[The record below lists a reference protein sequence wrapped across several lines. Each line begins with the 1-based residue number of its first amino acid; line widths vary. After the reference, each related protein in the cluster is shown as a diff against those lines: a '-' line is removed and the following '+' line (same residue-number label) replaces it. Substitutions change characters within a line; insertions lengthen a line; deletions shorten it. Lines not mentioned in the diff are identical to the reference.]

1 MCGRSAVL
9 TLIFTLA
16 FANTPSMSHAQTRAP
31 KTLDIYYIDV
41 EGGQATLF
49 VSPSGESLL
58 VDTGFPGERDAG
70 RIMEAV
76 KAAGLTQID
85 HLLSTHYH
93 VDHIGNVV
101 PLASM
106 IPIKNFYDHGPTA
119 EPDREQVPG
128 FQKAYAEIHAKAKHT
143 VLKPGD
149 KIPFAGVDWLVA
161 ISAMQPIKTAIKGA
175 PGAGAPNPACAT
187 FQAKNTTGDP
197 ENGYSVGSVITFGR
211 FRTIDMGDLLWDRE
225 FDLMC
230 PTNRIGT
237 IDVYLTTHHGS
248 NLSGSEVQVHPL
260 RSRVVIVNNGIRKGG
275 SAEAFRVLETA
286 PGLEDIWQ
294 LHWSAPAG
302 IEHNAPGVFIA
313 NIEDSAALAA
323 ILTAPPLQPGA
334 GRGAPNAGVG
344 AAVAPSV
351 IAPGGQ
357 GQPPVAGAPAAPAG
371 GRGSRGGGAPPHV
384 PAYWI
389 KVSANQDGSFTT
401 MNTRNGFSKTY
412 PARN

>member
-1 MCGRSAVL
+1 M
-9 TLIFTLA
+9 
-16 FANTPSMSHAQTRAP
+16 
-31 KTLDIYYIDV
+31 
-41 EGGQATLF
+41 F

-93 VDHIGNVV
+93 LDHIGHVV

-149 KIPFAGVDWLVA
+149 KIPFAGVDLARRHFRRCSRSRRRSKVRRRR
-161 ISAMQPIKTAIKGA
+161 
-175 PGAGAPNPACAT
+175 APNPACAT
-187 FQAKNTTGDP
+187 FQPKNTTADP
-197 ENGYSVGSVITFGR
+197 ETAIRSAASSHSGGR
-211 FRTIDMGDLLWDRE
+211 TTTWAISCGTRVRSDV
-225 FDLMC
+225 

-237 IDVYLTTHHGS
+237 IDLTSPRTTARPVRIGS
-248 NLSGSEVQVHPL
+248 AGAPVAQPGS
-260 RSRVVIVNNGIRKGG
+260 IVNNGIRKGG

-313 NIEDSAALAA
+313 NVEDNAAVGDDSNRAA
-323 ILTAPPLQPGA
+323 TTA
-334 GRGAPNAGVG
+334 GRGARRG
-344 AAVAPSV
+344 AAPQTRALP
-351 IAPGGQ
+351 
-357 GQPPVAGAPAAPAG
+357 AGAALH
-371 GRGSRGGGAPPHV
+371 RR
-384 PAYWI
+384 
-389 KVSANQDGSFTT
+389 
-401 MNTRNGFSKTY
+401 
-412 PARN
+412 

>member
-1 MCGRSAVL
+1 MSRRSTLL
-9 TLIFTLA
+9 TLILTLVLA
-16 FANTPSMSHAQTRAP
+16 TPLFAQPRGKA
-31 KTLDIYYIDV
+31 LDIYYIDV

-106 IPIKNFYDHGPTA
+106 IPIKNFYDHGPTS

-128 FQKAYAEIHAKAKHT
+128 FQKAYAEVHAKAKHT

-149 KIPFAGVDWLVA
+149 KIPFAGVDWLVV
-161 ISAMQPIKTAIKGA
+161 ISAMQPIKTPIKGA

-187 FQAKNTTGDP
+187 FQPKNTTADP
-197 ENGYSVGSVITFGR
+197 DNGYSVGSVITFGR

-237 IDVYLTTHHGS
+237 VDVYLSTHHGS
-248 NLSGSEVQVHPL
+248 NLSGSAVQVHPL
-260 RSRVVIVNNGIRKGG
+260 RSRVAIVNNGVRKGG
-275 SAEAFRVLETA
+275 SVEAFQVLETA

-302 IEHNAPGVFIA
+302 IEHNAPGAFIA
-313 NIEDSAALAA
+313 NVEDNAALAT
-323 ILTAPPLQPGA
+323 ILTTPAPQPGA
-334 GRGAPNAGVG
+334 GRG
-344 AAVAPSV
+344 
-351 IAPGGQ
+351 GG
-357 GQPPVAGAPAAPAG
+357 
-371 GRGSRGGGAPPHV
+371 RGGGAPPHV

-389 KVSANQDGSFTT
+389 KVSANQDGSFTVT
-401 MNTRNGFSKTY
+401 NARNGFSKTY
-412 PARN
+412 PAKN